1 MIQNLGCVEFYL
13 IMTVV
18 IVLVLIPVVAW
29 IIRRQVAKSKKS
41 TSSTQQATV
50 PPLMYITT
58 VSTHSTDRLADIDI
72 PVSTTSPLLN
82 VLQLCDS
89 RQRWMYSDLNT
100 LTDSGRTCVMPEIF
114 HNFGGDIRA
123 KAICHMQICVII
135 KLQKCGLRFWILG

>member
-1 MIQNLGCVEFYL
+1 MFTCTQHLVSCVKGNKMIQNLGCVEFYL

-58 VSTHSTDRLADIDI
+58 VSTHSTDRLSDIDI
-72 PVSTTSPLLN
+72 PVSNTSPFLN
-82 VLQLCDS
+82 LLQLCDS
-89 RQRWMYSDLNT
+89 RQQCICSSLNI
-100 LTDSGRTCVMPEIF
+100 LTDSVC
-114 HNFGGDIRA
+114 
-123 KAICHMQICVII
+123 
-135 KLQKCGLRFWILG
+135 